1 MAVCL
6 FHVYNCLSRIERA
19 KQNIVVLAGSSGE
32 SATLT
37 TDEKNQLIKKT
48 REIAIANRRYNF
60 PITVGCLAGCTRDI
74 LSQIEASHQSGA
86 DYALVLVPG
95 VFHWAMTQKAII
107 DFFQE
112 AADRSPIPIIIY
124 NFPGI
129 VSGLDCNSD
138 MLDTLSDHP
147 NICGVK
153 LTCGGVG
160 KITRIAAKSSHS
172 EFAAVC
178 GQSDWLV
185 AAMVSGAA
193 GCISGVANTFPK
205 VRPDLPI

>member
-1 MAVCL
+1 
-6 FHVYNCLSRIERA
+6 
-19 KQNIVVLAGSSGE
+19 
-32 SATLT
+32 
-37 TDEKNQLIKKT
+37 
-48 REIAIANRRYNF
+48 
-60 PITVGCLAGCTRDI
+60 
-74 LSQIEASHQSGA
+74 
-86 DYALVLVPG
+86 
-95 VFHWAMTQKAII
+95 MTQKAIV

-112 AADRSPIPIIIY
+112 TADRSPIPIIIY

-160 KITRIAAKSSHS
+160 KITRIAAKSSPG

-193 GCISGVANTFPK
+193 GCISGVANIFPK
-205 VRPDLPI
+205 VRLVFRCPCVSVIDALIDRFCFKYTICAAKERSQKQLNCRRNSAARNGEFPRQTLVA